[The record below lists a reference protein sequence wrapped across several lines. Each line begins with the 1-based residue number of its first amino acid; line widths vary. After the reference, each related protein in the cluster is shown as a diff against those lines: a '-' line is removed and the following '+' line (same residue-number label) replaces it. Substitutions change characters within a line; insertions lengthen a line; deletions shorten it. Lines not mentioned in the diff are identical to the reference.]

1 MIPSGALIVLDT
13 NILVHLIRDRAIG
26 RKIVT
31 DHDLQDRTE
40 KPLISII
47 TVGEMRAL
55 TRKLAWGPAS
65 RRLLDDLLANLA
77 IVHPQHREIVER
89 YAEIDFYCEKELKPA
104 EPMGQND
111 MWIAASASDLDAYLL
126 TADTD
131 LLRLAPRYLRLVI
144 VDPQTGVARMASQ

>member
-1 MIPSGALIVLDT
+1 MIPSDALILLDT
-13 NILVHLIRDRAIG
+13 NILVHLIRGRAIG
-26 RKIVT
+26 RKIVA

-47 TVGEMRAL
+47 TVGEIYAL
-55 TRKLAWGPAS
+55 TRKLAWGPAKRQS
-65 RRLLDDLLANLA
+65 LAELLANLV
-77 IVHPQHREIVER
+77 IVHPQQGEIVER

-111 MWIAASASDLDAYLL
+111 MWIAASASVLDAYLL

-131 LLRLAPRYLRLVI
+131 FLRLAPRYLRLVS
-144 VDPQTGVARMASQ
+144 VDSQTGESQMV